1 MSVCLFVVGGIY
13 TVIKSKAP
21 VSVAELGEQYCLLGP
36 YNEACV
42 RTEVEILEPSHYVY
56 RQTLQ
61 TMRDAGIKVSQI
73 MTGMYSLYHK
83 KCSQVS
89 GLVPVILG
97 KVLMFN
103 HLILHYKYFFLK
115 STKWWMF
122 DKITE
127 LQKRTYTDLGR
138 GRKGLYLFLIYFN
151 YFNGKIAQTIACF
164 IYGTFSEFLTY
175 SFCYPVFSGAV
186 QNSSSINTI
195 CIIMASTNI
204 FTWHRTEMFNYFKK
218 FLWQYFS

>member
-1 MSVCLFVVGGIY
+1 
-13 TVIKSKAP
+13 
-21 VSVAELGEQYCLLGP
+21 
-36 YNEACV
+36 
-42 RTEVEILEPSHYVY
+42 
-56 RQTLQ
+56 
-61 TMRDAGIKVSQI
+61 
-73 MTGMYSLYHK
+73 
-83 KCSQVS
+83 
-89 GLVPVILG
+89 
-97 KVLMFN
+97 
-103 HLILHYKYFFLK
+103 
-115 STKWWMF
+115 MF

-195 CIIMASTNI
+195 YYNGQHQHFHMT
-204 FTWHRTEMFNYFKK
+204 
-218 FLWQYFS
+218 